1 MKQTAVAQ
9 ATSGIF
15 GAPVLGQQAF
25 TVISAWR
32 DSIKVGLP
40 DEVTAP
46 FGGADFPFVFGPND
60 GTRKSI
66 RHLTEDEYEQKLKAI
81 KKYNNPDLHCI
92 NGKIW
97 IESLGTVDFITALTF
112 VFQAF
117 ADIYE
122 DVDGKSA
129 TVPILWGLKLTDLQE
144 KLDDMV
150 MGGVPV
156 DISYLRTNTKDAQR
170 DIDLSRIFS
179 KMCDFDP
186 SLIFGAKGRY
196 SEKENKVYLNDG
208 NHGSIIAAVHG
219 LRTIP
224 VAFSPKDLAW
234 QDSNQFLALGKDVL
248 PLTDYDIYKNEVAR
262 ARAMKESNL
271 DPKKE
276 DIPSY
281 NLYTTLIKYGITLVP
296 ELKDNPGPKQSKH
309 TAHFQKH
316 FKEYCKYVKDTKGA
330 EWLDT
335 RWFEAALKTV
345 VFAWPGSE
353 VDHAPVW
360 GLIEFYRS
368 QYPSRSK
375 NPIPDSLIT
384 NVAHV
389 LAKKWSSSKQ
399 VWPEVNKAIQ
409 KQYHKGS
416 KSKGWTGWKDH
427 RFTASGNR
435 GLMIAAAILT
445 VINNREDWIRKQ
457 PGRNKGF
464 DLKLVAITS
473 TSGQLFEM
481 DMPYSSKETGSK
493 NHSAFIATEPVPGA
507 IRGLNVSSTEDDED
521 TDDIDSAI
529 SEFEDAIEQ

>member
-1 MKQTAVAQ
+1 MKQTQIAK

-15 GAPVLGQQAF
+15 GTPVLGQDAF
-25 TVISAWR
+25 QVITAWR

-40 DEVTAP
+40 KEVYEP
-46 FGGADFPFVFGPND
+46 FGGIDLPFVFGPND

-97 IESLGTVDFITALTF
+97 IESLGTVDFITSLTF
-112 VFQAF
+112 VLQAF

-122 DVDGKSA
+122 DVDGKTA
-129 TVPILWGLKLTDLQE
+129 TVPILWGLQLTDLQE

-150 MGGVPV
+150 MGGIPV
-156 DISYLRTNTKDAQR
+156 DISFLRTNTKDAQR
-170 DIDLSRIFS
+170 DIDLARVFS
-179 KMCDFDP
+179 KMCDFDC
-186 SLIFGAKGRY
+186 SLIFGGKGRY

-248 PLTDYDIYKNEVAR
+248 PLTEYDIYKNEVAR
-262 ARAMKESNL
+262 ARAMKEAGL

-276 DIPSY
+276 DLPSY
-281 NLYTTLIKYGITLVP
+281 NLFTVLAKYGITLVP

-316 FKEYCKYVKDTKGA
+316 FKEYCRYKKDSKGN
-330 EWLDT
+330 EVLDT
-335 RWFEAALKTV
+335 RIFEAALKTV

-360 GLIEFYRS
+360 GLIEFYRCQPAKS
-368 QYPSRSK
+368 V
-375 NPIPDSLIT
+375 NDAMIT
-384 NVAHV
+384 SVARV
-389 LAKKWSSSKQ
+389 LAEKWSSSKS
-399 VWPEVNKAIQ
+399 VWPEVNKSIQ
-409 KQYHKGS
+409 KQYPKGS
-416 KSKGWTGWKDH
+416 KSKGWTGWKEH

-445 VINNREDWIRKQ
+445 LLNNREAWVRSQ

-464 DLKLVAITS
+464 DLKLNGIES
-473 TSGQLFEM
+473 ISGQKFEM
-481 DMPYSSKETGSK
+481 DMPYTSKACVKNFSS
-493 NHSAFIATEPVPGA
+493 FVPTEPTPGKNIA
-507 IRGLNVSSTEDDED
+507 SISVINDED
-521 TDDIDSAI
+521 EDDIDSAI
-529 SEFEDAIEQ
+529 SEFEDAIEE